1 MKGKRIIVGITGGIA
16 AYKVATV
23 VREMKRRGA
32 EVRVVM
38 TPMAKQF
45 ITPLTMATLSQN
57 PIAVDFFDP
66 ENGAWNSHVSLG
78 LWADAYLI
86 APATANTLGKMAN
99 GIADNLLLTTYLSA
113 KCPVFVAPSM
123 DLDMYA
129 HEATQNN
136 ISLLKQ
142 RGVQVIDAEE
152 GFLASGLFVEI
163 QAFYAKKSRPTA
175 TQPNGFLSLFYN
187 VYHGFPLSLGKFNR
201 TICSAPIMPYSRNDK
216 IAFFY

>member
-129 HEATQNN
+129 HEATQHN

-152 GFLASGLFVEI
+152 GFLASGL
-163 QAFYAKKSRPTA
+163 S
-175 TQPNGFLSLFYN
+175 
-187 VYHGFPLSLGKFNR
+187 GKGRMAEPEQIVN
-201 TICSAPIMPYSRNDK
+201 AMD
-216 IAFFY
+216 